1 VFNDIVKKFLVT
13 MHGDC
18 IIIIII
24 IIIIDAHAS
33 NVLFYYI

>member
-1 VFNDIVKKFLVT
+1 

-18 IIIIII
+18 IIIIIII

-33 NVLFYYI
+33 NVLKLVFGTMKEYCLKK